1 MKKAVLRKSAVLIF
15 FASLISPLA
24 FRFNLNASQV
34 KAEDPWSEELSA
46 VNLVIKY
53 GKAVV
58 DDATADYKT
67 AESGRYSYF
76 VRHGYLTNNKCYKYD
91 TVTSNGT
98 TSASFTSNT
107 ATDSS
112 ALHWKW
118 TINGGKTSSN
128 TEDGVI
134 VGITAKEHLF
144 YSIDPM
150 TFKGWPNSGKANT
163 YVQRSGETT
172 YELIQSVILVNTSTS
187 YSQSQVDL
195 DVGDTVYFEYIQ
207 LSGSG
212 NLQSSGGS
220 GLPVFKLREFVVLPP
235 SRLEP
240 TQYIS
245 AITTNPTSETE
256 NGLAT
261 YTIKN
266 SSITDAGYGSSAA
279 GNLGAADTNYH
290 FTNSNLIL
298 KDGQKAT
305 LQINALQSIYIQLDL
320 VSGVKTTCEGL
331 TLNGYL
337 FSASSNKTKL
347 IYSTTYGDKFDVR
360 IPKGNVLLGT
370 NDILYIEYSSLAG
383 SNIDIDLLPIFTVNQ
398 AVGDVPAN
406 DFPKYNP
413 RDYSTLASID
423 YLTVLK
429 ESARLRC
436 EPISTKDFDIS
447 LLTGVIGKGNDDIKK
462 FDYINYTDGQYIDA
476 PAEAE
481 SASMYQGSDTFNAA
495 YGAACESYR
504 VAFSD
509 ANYVIFA
516 MAANKNTHV
525 TVSHEEITGGWVNGY
540 AIYVYGFQDLGGIVV
555 KTESINVPKQTLSTD
570 PIPANTLSIE
580 FDLQEGDIGYYVF
593 GSPTAHNTNLNIT
606 PTFTSDPSLYD
617 ENERNSHGECSMMY
631 HDLVSGTVKSDGKAL
646 DYGVLT
652 AFLGHGSPDDIQRMD
667 LFTGT
672 GESDAKDSASTTGTN
687 APKFW
692 RWQMQCGKNDDA
704 LISFKANMNINLTIV
719 WRKEAE
725 ITDWATH
732 TALKTYAVDT
742 DNFLMLDQVK
752 LCTNEGHGAIDD
764 TYYNYDVHLKKDQT
778 FIICYTSMGANYGVI
793 QYDFSIKAVA
803 KDFDLTKTFD
813 FTAAKTLYE
822 HYLVKTDELKAIVDS
837 LNPSDYSL
845 VNWAY
850 IDEALTKFINEAR
863 EADSAEKIDQL
874 FEECK
879 SKIYSIPNLTQ
890 EAAMLAKA
898 KEDAKKEVRDYLD
911 SKKSFMSKDNWAK
924 AEELYNAFAVK
935 VDKQTSTSKVNIE
948 VIRIKAQID
957 QLCDVDP
964 ALTALI
970 IGLSVGG
977 GVLVLG
983 GAALAVVLIVRHKK
997 AKNKEQVEEKKEE

>member
-1 MKKAVLRKSAVLIF
+1 MKKAALRKSAILIF
-15 FASLISPLA
+15 FASLISPFA
-24 FRFNLNASQV
+24 FRFNLHAQQV
-34 KAEDPWSEELSA
+34 KAGDPWAEELTA
-46 VNLVIKY
+46 VNLVVKY

-58 DDATADYKT
+58 DDATADDIT
-67 AESGRYSYF
+67 ADSGRYSYF

-91 TVTSNGT
+91 TVTGNGT

-118 TINGGKTSSN
+118 TINGGKTSNN

-144 YSIDPM
+144 CSIDPM

-163 YVQRSGETT
+163 YVQKSGEST
-172 YELIQSVILVNTSTS
+172 YELIQSVTLVNTSTS

-195 DVGDTVYFEYIQ
+195 EVGDTLFFEYIQ

-212 NLQSSGGS
+212 NLQSSSGS

-240 TQYIS
+240 TQYIP
-245 AITTNPTSETE
+245 AISTNPTSQTE
-256 NGLAT
+256 NGLAN

-290 FTNSNLIL
+290 FTSSNLIL

-305 LQINALQSIYIQLDL
+305 LQITALQSIYIQLDL
-320 VSGVKTTCEGL
+320 TSGTKTTCEGL
-331 TLNGYL
+331 TLNGYY

-347 IYSTTYGDKFDVR
+347 IYSTTYGDSFDVR
-360 IPKGNVLLGT
+360 IPKGNIVLGT
-370 NDILYIEYSSLAG
+370 NDILYIEYSSVAG
-383 SNIDIDLLPIFTVNQ
+383 SNIDTDLLPIFTVNQ

-413 RDYSTLASID
+413 RDYSALTEIN

-436 EPISTKDFDIS
+436 EPIVTKDFDIS
-447 LLTGVIGKGNDDIKK
+447 LLTGVIGRGNDSIRK
-462 FDYINYTDGQYIDA
+462 FDYINYNDGQYIDA
-476 PAEAE
+476 PAESE

-509 ANYVIFA
+509 ANYVIFK
-516 MAANKNTHV
+516 MAANKNTHI
-525 TVSHEEITGGWVNGY
+525 TVSHDEITGGWINGN
-540 AIYVYGFQDLGGIVV
+540 AIYAYGFQDLGGVV
-555 KTESINVPKQTLSTD
+555 VRTESINLPNQKLSEQ
-570 PIPANTLSIE
+570 PLEANALSIE
-580 FDLQEGDIGYYVF
+580 FDLKEGDVGYYVF
-593 GSPTAHNTNLNIT
+593 GTPTAHNTNLNIT
-606 PTFTSDPSLYD
+606 PAFTSDPSSYD
-617 ENERNSHGECSMMY
+617 ESNRNSHGECSMTY
-631 HDLVSGTVKSDGKAL
+631 HDLVSGTVKSNGEAL
-646 DYGVLT
+646 NYGILT
-652 AFLGHGSPDDIQRMD
+652 ASLGHGSPDNIQKMD
-667 LFTGT
+667 VFTGS
-672 GESDAKDSASTTGTN
+672 GNNDAADSASTFGTN
-687 APKFW
+687 PPKFW

-742 DNFLMLDQVK
+742 DDFLMLDQVK
-752 LCTNEGHGAIDD
+752 LCVNEGHGSIDD

-778 FIICYTSMGANYGVI
+778 FIICYTSMGASYGVI
-793 QYDFSIKAVA
+793 QYDFQISAYA
-803 KDFDLTKTFD
+803 KDFDESKVFD
-813 FTAAKTLYE
+813 FTAAKALFKYYTD
-822 HYLVKTDELKAIVDS
+822 KTEELRAIVDS

-850 IDEALTKFINEAR
+850 IDEALTKFITEAK
-863 EADSAEKIDQL
+863 EADSTEKIDQL
-874 FEECK
+874 FEEAK
-879 SKIYSIPNLTQ
+879 AKIYSIPNLVQ
-890 EAAMLAKA
+890 EAEALAKA
-898 KEDAKKEVRDYLD
+898 KEDAKQEVREYLD
-911 SKKSFMSKDNWAK
+911 SKKSCMSKDNLEK
-924 AEELYNAFAVK
+924 AETLYNSFV
-935 VDKQTSTSKVNIE
+935 VTVNKQSSISKINIE

-964 ALTALI
+964 MMRTLI
-970 IGLSVGG
+970 ICLAVGG
-977 GVLVLG
+977 GVLLLG
-983 GAALAVVLIVRHKK
+983 GAALVTVLVLKRKKTKK
-997 AKNKEQVEEKKEE
+997 AQ